1 MHKCQI
7 PGDNRHI
14 ISQQQQ
20 ELMSA
25 ELTSSLEPQPQQ
37 RQTAAAGQRAPLN
50 DNSQLNNSV
59 VQTGTNP
66 RTDGMEG
73 QSLDACRLG
82 FEFSQ
87 HDLLICKLW
96 GVGSR
101 AVCSYKRLKREGARP
116 RPIFFAWARR
126 SWESHDYYLWHL
138 KKTKSSVSKS
148 LSML

>member
-1 MHKCQI
+1 MSKIRAHLVHKCQI

-25 ELTSSLEPQPQQ
+25 ELTSSLELQQ
-37 RQTAAAGQRAPLN
+37 RQAAAGQRAPLN

-73 QSLDACRLG
+73 QSLNACRLG

-96 GVGSR
+96 GVGIR

-116 RPIFFAWARR
+116 RPIFFC
-126 SWESHDYYLWHL
+126 
-138 KKTKSSVSKS
+138 VG
-148 LSML
+148 